1 MEQPLEQHF
10 VVLADEEETSFTD
23 SIEPTILLCSQLF
36 YLDPV
41 FAK

>member
-23 SIEPTILLCSQLF
+23 SIEPSF

-41 FAK
+41 FAKKSLPQSL